1 MKNVNKFLEESGEK
15 LENIKY
21 IIPHQSNLK
30 IITAM
35 ANRLEAT
42 MDKMFTN
49 IEKVGNT
56 FCASIPI
63 ALEEMQKNKLL
74 NKGDRIILLGYGGR
88 S

>member
-1 MKNVNKFLEESGEK
+1 
-15 LENIKY
+15 
-21 IIPHQSNLK
+21 
-30 IITAM
+30 M

-74 NKGDRIILLGYGGR
+74 NKGDKIILLGYGGR